1 VSSLRD
7 LRALGLA
14 VLFSSA
20 SFAQQTQNPT
30 PATQARSNY
39 AEEPFVIEQYHTRVR
54 FETDGTGLRELLVR
68 IRVESV
74 AGVQQLGQLAF
85 GYNSANER
93 LEINSVEVRKADGS
107 MTSVPRDAVEDMT
120 APVARDAPI
129 YTDYRQKHVTVP
141 ALRPGETLSY
151 HVTTRIHTPL
161 APGQFWFEHDFSRD
175 AIVLD
180 EQLEVDVPRNRTIKL
195 KTWPGR
201 EPAIREQG
209 DRRLYRWKQANLERE
224 NADDAKSKKKARKA
238 GEAPAIQL
246 TTFESWE
253 EVGRWYEPLERQRAT
268 PSDPVRAKAQEL
280 VRGRSTDV
288 EKIRALYDY
297 VAKNVRYVSLSFGIG
312 RYQPHAAGE
321 VLRNQYGDC
330 KDKHTL
336 LESLVEAAGLRAY
349 PVLISS
355 ARKMDPDVP
364 SPAQFDHMIT
374 AIPLGQ
380 DWIWLDST
388 TEVAPFRMLSANLR
402 HKQALLIPIEK
413 APVGPAGAA
422 RLMETPN
429 DLPFPATQRVEVA
442 GQLSELGKLTAGVR
456 YLLRG
461 DTELLLRLAFRR
473 TAQNQW
479 KQLGQWLSI
488 NDGFRGEVSEVKVS
502 DPAATEEPFQIEYK
516 IAQPNYLDWSSKK
529 SQLALPLPAFG
540 LPEAS
545 EESQD
550 AESIELG
557 TPLEISTRVELEL
570 PRKYAARAPV
580 SVAVMRDYAEYRS
593 TYKVDASRVLAERY
607 LRFRLR
613 ELPAARASDYLAFA
627 RAVRADEGQAVAIE
641 STMAGAP
648 TIPDTAKTEELYEA
662 GIAALRNG
670 HISTAV
676 ELLERV
682 AKSEPKRKH
691 VWNELGTA
699 YSLQGKLDKAVQA
712 FEKQIELNPYDEQAH
727 LLLGISLGQQGRYA
741 EAARPLKQQL
751 ELNPLDLRARAA
763 LGSVY
768 LEQRKYA
775 EALPEFEK
783 AVALAPNE
791 SAMHVGLG
799 QAYLNLGRSEQALA
813 EFDKAV
819 ELEPTPNV
827 WNNVAYQLS
836 LRSVHLGRAQQYAE
850 SAVAATAAALRNV
863 VLERLN
869 PNDLRLVSSLAAY
882 WDTLGWVHFQKG
894 ELDPAEKYIRAAW
907 LLDQHGEVGDHLA
920 QIYEKRGRKQDA
932 LETYAQAL
940 ASARRVPES
949 RTRLALLAGGENKI
963 EPLLRGATEK
973 LSEQRA
979 VKLGK
984 LLKESADAE
993 FFVLLSS
1000 APDGAKV
1007 EDVRFVSGSDKL
1019 RPLGEALRSARYPV
1033 LFPDQAPT
1041 KVVRRGILSCSAATG
1056 ECVFVLLL
1064 PDFVNSVN

>member
-1 VSSLRD
+1 VSRLRH
-7 LRALGLA
+7 LQALGLA
-14 VLFSSA
+14 ALFSSA
-20 SFAQQTQNPT
+20 SFAQQTQNP
-30 PATQARSNY
+30 ATATEVQSNY
-39 AEEPFVIEQYHTRVR
+39 AEEPFVLEQFHTRIQ
-54 FETDGTGLRELLVR
+54 FENDGTGLRELRVR

-93 LEINSVEVRKADGS
+93 LEINSVEVRRADGS
-107 MTSVPRDAVEDMT
+107 MTSVPANAVEDMN

-141 ALRPGETLSY
+141 ALRPGETLTY

-161 APGQFWFEHDFSRD
+161 APGHFWLEHDFLKD

-180 EQLEVDVPRNRTIKL
+180 EQLEVDVPRSRAVKL
-195 KTWPGR
+195 KTRPGA
-201 EPAIREQG
+201 EPAFVEQG

-224 NADDAKSKKKARKA
+224 TADGAKSKKKARKA

-268 PSDPVRAKAQEL
+268 PSDPIRAKAQEL

-321 VLRNQYGDC
+321 VLTNQYGDC

-388 TEVAPFRMLSANLR
+388 TEVAPFRMLTANLR
-402 HKQALLIPIEK
+402 HKQALLIPMGK
-413 APVGPAGAA
+413 VPGATGAPA
-422 RLMETPN
+422 RLAETPN

-442 GQLSELGKLTAGVR
+442 GQLSELGKLTAHVR
-456 YLLRG
+456 YILRG
-461 DTELLLRLAFRR
+461 DTELLLHLAFRR
-473 TAQNQW
+473 TPQNQW
-479 KQLGQWLSI
+479 KQLGQLLSI
-488 NDGFRGEVSEVKVS
+488 NDGFRGEVGEVKVS
-502 DPAATEEPFQIEYK
+502 DLAATEEPFQIEYK

-529 SQLALPLPAFG
+529 SQFALPLPAFG

-545 EESQD
+545 EDSED
-550 AESIELG
+550 VELG
-557 TPLEISTRVELEL
+557 TPLEIAARVELEL
-570 PRKYAARAPV
+570 PAKYAARAPV

-593 TYKVDASRVLAERY
+593 TYKVEGNRVLAERY

-627 RAVRADEGQAVAIE
+627 RAVRADEGQSIAIE
-641 STMAGAP
+641 ATTAGAP
-648 TIPDTAKTEELYEA
+648 TIPETAKTDELYEA

-670 HISTAV
+670 HIPTAV

-682 AKSEPKRKH
+682 VNSEPKRKR
-691 VWNELGTA
+691 VWNELGSA
-699 YSLQGKLDKAVQA
+699 YSLQGKLDKAVEA
-712 FEKQIELNPYDEQAH
+712 FRKQIELNPYDEQAH
-727 LLLGISLGQQGRYA
+727 LLLGISLGQQGKYA
-741 EAARPLKQQL
+741 EAVEPLKQQL

-763 LGSVY
+763 LGSIY

-783 AVALAPNE
+783 AVALAPNQ

-799 QAYLNLGRSEQALA
+799 QAYLNLGKSEQALA
-813 EFDKAV
+813 ELDKAV

-836 LRSVHLGRAQQYAE
+836 LRSVHLDRAQQYAE

-869 PNDLRLVSSLAAY
+869 PNDLRLVSGLAAF

-907 LLDQHGEVGDHLA
+907 VLDQHGEVGDHLA

-940 ASARRVPES
+940 ASTRRVPES
-949 RTRLALLAGGENKI
+949 RTRLAVLAGGENKI
-963 EPLLRGATEK
+963 EPHLRGAGEK
-973 LSEQRA
+973 LSEQRT

-984 LLKESADAE
+984 LLKESAHAE
-993 FFVLLSS
+993 FFVLLSFT
-1000 APDGAKV
+1000 PDGARV
-1007 EDVRFVSGSDKL
+1007 EEVRFVSGSDKL
-1019 RPLGEALRSARYPV
+1019 RPLAEALRSARYPV
-1033 LFPDQAPT
+1033 LFPDDTPT
-1041 KVVRRGILSCSAATG
+1041 KLVRRGILSCSAATG

-1064 PDFVNSVN
+1064 PDLVNSVN